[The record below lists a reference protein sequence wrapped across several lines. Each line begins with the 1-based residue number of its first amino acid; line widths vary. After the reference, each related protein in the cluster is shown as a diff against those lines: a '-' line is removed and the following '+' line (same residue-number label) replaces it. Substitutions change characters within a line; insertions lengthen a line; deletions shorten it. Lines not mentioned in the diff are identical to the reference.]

1 MHLEDT
7 SRDDLQEQ
15 LHDTDDPQA
24 VLRLVVALN
33 LQDDISPDTIADWYD
48 ISRQTAY
55 NWKNRFE
62 ERDLLDAMHDRSRS
76 GRNPRLSTDDRDELD
91 TLLQDPPTEAG
102 LEAPA
107 WTTPLVQS
115 LIEDRYGVA
124 YSLRQVRRILRE
136 AGLSYR
142 KARPQHRE
150 ADPEEQAAFQDDV
163 KKTSGHWT
171 RT

>member
-7 SRDDLQEQ
+7 SRDDLHEQ
-15 LHDTDDPQA
+15 LHTTDDPKA
-24 VLRLVVALN
+24 VLRLVVILN
-33 LQDDISPDTIADWYD
+33 LDDDVPPDTIADWYD
-48 ISRQTAY
+48 LSRQTVY
-55 NWKNRFE
+55 NWKSRFE
-62 ERDLLDAMHDRSRS
+62 DRDLRDAMHDRPRS
-76 GRNPRLSTDDRDELD
+76 GRNPRLANEDREELER
-91 TLLQDPPTEAG
+91 LLQAPPREAG

-124 YSLRQVRRILRE
+124 YSLRQVRRILRK

-150 ADPEEQAAFQDDV
+150 ADPEEQQAFQEEV